1 MKKVVK
7 ILAFIMAVLMCIFA
21 VVACS
26 SDKDAEGA
34 NAMKPNTDPNK
45 VKQALEGKEYMVT
58 VVDDGTVLET
68 LGVSG
73 LSSVISAV
81 SNDKKDALAVYYF
94 KDSDS
99 AKKSYD
105 VLKAEAEKSKKTY
118 GNVSVGIFGKMIWY
132 GTETAIKAAK

>member
-7 ILAFIMAVLMCIFA
+7 ILALIMAVLMCIFA

-26 SDKDAEGA
+26 SDKDAD
-34 NAMKPNTDPNK
+34 AMKPNTDPNK

-118 GNVSVGIFGKMIWY
+118 GNVSVGIFEKMIWY